1 MAGGRWTWLRP
12 GASAQAPA
20 EGRPRLEPPR
30 RARLGGSSRGETEGG
45 TGRAAGG
52 DATPS
57 LGALA
62 APATEGAEGAEQRRQ
77 APQPRAPPP
86 PPRARAR
93 ARTRAGREGRRARAR
108 SPAASRKASEARAPP
123 TPNRKRAP
131 APAAPT
137 NRYTPCRARGRATF
151 SKIPPTAA
159 RLASRCEGGAGH
171 LKPWASLTQRESW
184 KAHAPALWFPPR
196 EGQPEARAHLE
207 TSWGGWAFCARAGA
221 GPVAGGPVA
230 RARVEAR
237 TPLGDVTC
245 RRVRRPGAGGLH
257 LPLLPAV
264 WDAAA

>member
-1 MAGGRWTWLRP
+1 MAGGLWTWLRP
-12 GASAQAPA
+12 GASSQAPA

-30 RARLGGSSRGETEGG
+30 RAPLGGSSRGETEGG

-57 LGALA
+57 LRALA
-62 APATEGAEGAEQRRQ
+62 APATEGAEGAEGAEQRRQ

-86 PPRARAR
+86 PRRARAR
-93 ARTRAGREGRRARAR
+93 AHPSWAGGAARAR

-131 APAAPT
+131 APTAPT

-221 GPVAGGPVA
+221 GLVAGGP
-230 RARVEAR
+230 
-237 TPLGDVTC
+237 L
-245 RRVRRPGAGGLH
+245 PGAGLK
-257 LPLLPAV
+257 LAPL
-264 WDAAA
+264 WGM